1 MLSVEFER
9 FLFLFGEERWIM
21 GKGRIMAWDGD
32 IAGWVNDRD
41 AFN

>member
-1 MLSVEFER
+1 
-9 FLFLFGEERWIM
+9 M